1 MEEISLKRLQRRYVG
16 SDIDLSLWE
25 NLESE
30 LKRLEEYEIVDRDSL
45 ENFLL
50 HWSELFMILQ
60 EKLAWKYIDMTRFA
74 DNEKKRLD
82 YSKFF
87 EDVYSK
93 AEPYR
98 IRLMKKYYDSIHRRE
113 LDPFRYENFDAIV
126 SNAVELFNEDNLSL
140 EVQEKKMASEYAATI
155 GSITAEF
162 RGKEYTLS

>member
-60 EKLAWKYIDMTRFA
+60 REACV
-74 DNEKKRLD
+74 E
-82 YSKFF
+82 
-87 EDVYSK
+87 V
-93 AEPYR
+93 
-98 IRLMKKYYDSIHRRE
+98 HRH
-113 LDPFRYENFDAIV
+113 DKIC
-126 SNAVELFNEDNLSL
+126 
-140 EVQEKKMASEYAATI
+140 
-155 GSITAEF
+155 
-162 RGKEYTLS
+162 